1 MKTVQLASAGQ
12 KHLVSTYKQ
21 PKAWGD
27 DHVNNAWSLTDA
39 LPELQCLAV
48 KALAVAINQGDLIDT
63 FLDGIPVSWD
73 KSRLDVY
80 KISNPNQL
88 SLYDVSNATR
98 KRLLMRTFG
107 SVNNKT
113 DIVIRP
119 NGKGYSFS
127 FSFNHEDLSPK
138 DNVGLTLASITECF
152 RRLLNYGDIPSA
164 GSFYSSPEQLDK
176 AMLMYDW
183 LQRRFPKGKTTV
195 VRIPLENLLPDEFTE
210 MDEDG
215 ENAYYLS
222 NFREASANL
231 KVEIFNPQ
239 TDTSEIVFSEYNTPP
254 AIKEK
259 YAEAFANTRYPKITL
274 TEKEI
279 LALRD
284 TTTLSFVNNAF
295 FGLRT
300 RVSIEVDLDKDETD
314 FITQG
319 TQDVVDMADWLSA
332 AVQVAGTE
340 EQPNYCY
347 GTVDLSSGVKPRT
360 GLAQTMISPY
370 NLTPIYIPKGVGI
383 SAYRER
389 VREHYVGKDGY
400 RRFNDKDSISL
411 PNCVIGVDWLS
422 NRMLYSQGNNRMTSL
437 DLSDFAITKPYHITR
452 YADNRI
458 FSSDNAMGVSLNR
471 IYEIV
476 VARNLGMSE
485 KTKEALMSLFVYA
498 DNYRNLKLSN
508 LWDTYLDYAMQKSGI
523 NGLNL
528 PVFQNAEV
536 RADLE
541 DLGRLKALST
551 DNPLPFVQ
559 AICMVL
565 DDFWETFAKD
575 EGRMYFED
583 AGYSL
588 TSLLQLVGFAS
599 VWRECYRTDKQAMDF
614 NKLADSL
621 VNERQPDEYSQ
632 LPENYEPRPVPN
644 LRDGVA
650 LLPHQAKVTSSLEL
664 GKQHNLLEVSAGGG
678 KCLTGNA
685 LVPTSMGLMTV
696 KELFEQ
702 SSGDGTERA
711 ADFTVETKQGYKQ
724 ATGTYTTKGKTHRVL
739 LSNGSRIEGLPEH
752 RLWALKDGSLQFIR
766 LDELTVGTALP
777 RYAHTELFGTNTSLA
792 HVSFETTKKAD
803 TEFVKRGFKYPD
815 EMTPELAELLGWIVA
830 EGCGSLGNTIS
841 QHNRKNCERIV
852 SLIESV
858 FGNGSSRYNKE
869 QNLICYSS
877 KNIGLFLSAIVGT
890 GLSAHRY
897 MPKEIRT
904 APRHMVAA
912 FLSALW
918 EGDGTV
924 YLFNKG
930 STDNPKFGGYTVEY
944 TTISKELAQQILV
957 MMENF
962 GIECCVHQSETYQ
975 SQGGIARVFTV
986 SVNRASHAKFQQ
998 EIGFISKEKRKLLK
1012 KAVQYRQSVKGSNN
1026 DQVFGVENKV
1036 PVGNEVNRLFKDLEQ
1051 ALQGIKFY
1059 TNYSNRWGSTTRIP
1073 KNAKLAHLHSLAK
1086 TNGQVCGLGAG
1097 TRYLYGINDNGWT
1110 NTWTVQR
1117 LLDCYKYLPRD
1128 AHSALPDDFKQRLSF
1143 VKEMTN
1149 HSWVRVSM
1157 SKPSGKKK
1165 QVYDICVE
1173 DVHEYSVQTIM
1184 SHNTILVITDVLRKL
1199 KEGKTKVPAVFC
1211 PGHLLA
1217 NYVQDANYI
1226 TDGKVNVIPLRTETY
1241 NRLGAEYFEKVAQSK
1256 PINTFFVIDYG
1267 FASQEY
1273 DVAYVGTETVGYYP
1287 RAEWLR
1293 SLGIDYVWLDESHM
1307 LKNYSA
1313 RTLAMREA
1321 LIDVKGVTLATGT
1334 FYPTRASDIINQSA
1348 LWDTGLF
1355 GYAETFESSFGVE
1368 NGIMNEAARAHV
1380 NNVLTKNVVVARAKR
1395 KEWAATLP
1403 DRTVAFHFVSLS
1415 KRARDVYEAILKATL
1430 DEIKKD
1436 PVIMKLL
1443 AKSAENDEADEAELG
1458 DRLQQ
1463 YLQRLEM
1470 SITCPYQDDLW
1481 QKEWGIDSPKLKT
1494 LEKICR
1500 DHINQNI
1507 PGKILIFCSY
1517 NSSVNAIYDNL
1528 SPDLKAITLRYSAAT
1543 KEKDRAKFEKDD
1555 NIKIM
1560 IGIENSMNTGIN
1572 AQFASRLIRVDS
1584 IYSPGQLE
1592 QGESR
1597 IARPNLKVQEFR
1609 DHLYFDWILA
1619 ERSYDATKTARLVS
1633 KILNV
1638 EKFNNMYE
1646 PAYQKMKDLPVLR
1659 LNFDVIANS
1668 SDFDNELSEYLK
1680 EYIELENHIK
1690 VREVQDFRKRN
1701 PHLTPVPLKSDG
1713 LLKGSALM
1721 KHVPYIP
1728 LGGLPSVIKED
1739 LRPINEVL
1747 MDEPDRDL
1755 KGGYVHTEYGEG
1767 IIRRVS
1773 KNTVQ
1778 VEVPNA
1784 GRISLPINTV
1794 YLIDNGIVTRS
1805 TKSIREQLAR
1815 FNKLKGVSLADEAED
1830 VIVNDTPETGFEAD
1844 IVEKTEAESK
1854 KGKTL
1859 APVDDET
1866 DSMVDIYPSYV
1877 NEFYS
1882 LIIDE
1887 TTDWEQETGVDLAD
1901 YGFIASGPIMYMEL
1915 KRWKHAALLKDAWK
1929 ASGIKAPVSFYET
1942 LDYLVDA
1949 MKANRAKPISYRHLQ
1964 RSVTDLKSWN
1974 LERKRKTPSDRAR
1987 PYFAIQDGAVYV
1999 IIDKNTT
2006 PAWSKLKNAVKVP
2019 GTKWV
2024 LEDGAR
2030 WFISVK
2036 RTDLIAKVKQLIKDG
2051 VPIAELDWVKETISD
2066 FKNVTR

>member
-21 PKAWGD
+21 PEAWGD

-183 LQRRFPKGKTTV
+183 LQRRFPKGQTV
-195 VRIPLENLLPDEFTE
+195 VMRIPLENLLPDEFTE

-215 ENAYYLS
+215 ENAYYLA

-284 TTTLSFVNNAF
+284 TTTLSFINNAF
-295 FGLRT
+295 FGLRS

-383 SAYRER
+383 STYRER

-485 KTKEALMSLFVYA
+485 KTKEALMSLFVYS

-508 LWDTYLDYAMQKSGI
+508 LWDTYLDYAMQRSGI
-523 NGLNL
+523 NGLDL
-528 PVFQNAEV
+528 PVFQDAEV

-565 DDFWETFAKD
+565 DDFWETFVKD
-575 EGRMYFED
+575 KGRMYLD
-583 AGYSL
+583 AAGYSL

-599 VWRECYRTDKQAMDF
+599 VWRECYRTDKQALDF
-614 NKLADSL
+614 TKLADSQ

-632 LPENYEPRPVPN
+632 LPENYEPKPVPN

-678 KCLTGNA
+678 K
-685 LVPTSMGLMTV
+685 
-696 KELFEQ
+696 
-702 SSGDGTERA
+702 
-711 ADFTVETKQGYKQ
+711 
-724 ATGTYTTKGKTHRVL
+724 
-739 LSNGSRIEGLPEH
+739 
-752 RLWALKDGSLQFIR
+752 
-766 LDELTVGTALP
+766 
-777 RYAHTELFGTNTSLA
+777 
-792 HVSFETTKKAD
+792 
-803 TEFVKRGFKYPD
+803 
-815 EMTPELAELLGWIVA
+815 
-830 EGCGSLGNTIS
+830 
-841 QHNRKNCERIV
+841 
-852 SLIESV
+852 
-858 FGNGSSRYNKE
+858 
-869 QNLICYSS
+869 
-877 KNIGLFLSAIVGT
+877 
-890 GLSAHRY
+890 
-897 MPKEIRT
+897 
-904 APRHMVAA
+904 
-912 FLSALW
+912 
-918 EGDGTV
+918 
-924 YLFNKG
+924 
-930 STDNPKFGGYTVEY
+930 
-944 TTISKELAQQILV
+944 
-957 MMENF
+957 
-962 GIECCVHQSETYQ
+962 
-975 SQGGIARVFTV
+975 
-986 SVNRASHAKFQQ
+986 
-998 EIGFISKEKRKLLK
+998 
-1012 KAVQYRQSVKGSNN
+1012 
-1026 DQVFGVENKV
+1026 
-1036 PVGNEVNRLFKDLEQ
+1036 
-1051 ALQGIKFY
+1051 
-1059 TNYSNRWGSTTRIP
+1059 
-1073 KNAKLAHLHSLAK
+1073 
-1086 TNGQVCGLGAG
+1086 
-1097 TRYLYGINDNGWT
+1097 
-1110 NTWTVQR
+1110 
-1117 LLDCYKYLPRD
+1117 
-1128 AHSALPDDFKQRLSF
+1128 
-1143 VKEMTN
+1143 
-1149 HSWVRVSM
+1149 
-1157 SKPSGKKK
+1157 
-1165 QVYDICVE
+1165 
-1173 DVHEYSVQTIM
+1173 
-1184 SHNTILVITDVLRKL
+1184 TILVITDILRKL

-1241 NRLGAEYFEKVAQSK
+1241 NRLGAEYFEKVAKSK

-1293 SLGIDYVWLDESHM
+1293 SLGIDYVWLDESHY

-1334 FYPTRASDIINQSA
+1334 FYPTRASDIINQAA

-1403 DRTVAFHFVSLS
+1403 DRTVAFHFVQLS

-1507 PGKILIFCSY
+1507 PGKILVFCSY
-1517 NSSVNAIYDNL
+1517 NSSVDAIYDNL

-1619 ERSYDATKTARLVS
+1619 EKSYDATKTARLVS

-1646 PAYQKMKDLPVLR
+1646 LAYQKMKDLPVLR

-1690 VREVQDFRKRN
+1690 VREVQDYRKRN
-1701 PHLTPVPLKSDG
+1701 PHLTPVPLKSAG

-1784 GRISLPINTV
+1784 GRISLPLNTV

-1815 FNKLKGVSLADEAED
+1815 FNKLKGVSITDEAED
-1830 VIVNDTPETGFEAD
+1830 VVVNDTPETGFEAD

-1854 KGKTL
+1854 KGKSL

-1901 YGFIASGPIMYMEL
+1901 YGFVASGPIMYMEL
-1915 KRWKHAALLKDAWK
+1915 KRWKHAAVLKDAWK

-1942 LDYLVDA
+1942 LDYLIDA
-1949 MKANRAKPISYRHLQ
+1949 MKANRAKPVSFRHLQ

-1974 LERKRKTPSDRAR
+1974 LERKRKTPSDKAR

-2006 PAWSKLKNAVKVP
+2006 PAWPKLKNAVKVP